1 VLERCEGSFIVSQEN
16 LAVGVSETQTCPGRG
31 PDMSGQPLWNPAWG
45 PDMSDLGLS
54 H

>member
-1 VLERCEGSFIVSQEN
+1 VLERCGGSFIVSQEN
-16 LAVGVSETQTCPGRG
+16 LAVGVLETRTCPGRG
-31 PDMSGQPLWNPAWG
+31 PDISGQPLWNPAWG